1 MAILQALFAMIGRAA
16 AGSSVRSS
24 DERSGRCS
32 AALNGEPQLLTG
44 SKEDDMKD
52 SGSENAKAAAA
63 PRATA
68 LTTPELIREIG
79 SKSMLLVRKEL
90 DLTKQEVKEDARAE
104 LAAIK
109 GFAAAI
115 VGAIATLNLLL
126 VAAVFALAS
135 RMELLPAALL
145 VAAIVC
151 VLTVIAAAIAWR
163 KRVTRPLERTRKSV
177 EEDVQFVK
185 EQIA

>member
-44 SKEDDMKD
+44 SKEDDMKE
-52 SGSENAKAAAA
+52 SGSEAKAAAD